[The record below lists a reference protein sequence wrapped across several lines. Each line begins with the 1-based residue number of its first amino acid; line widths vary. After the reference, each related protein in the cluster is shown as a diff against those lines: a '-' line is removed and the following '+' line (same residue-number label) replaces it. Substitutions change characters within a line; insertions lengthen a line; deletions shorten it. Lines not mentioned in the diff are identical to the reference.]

1 MIDKYDPISQL
12 DDQDDSVEE
21 NTEDQV
27 ADAPNIL
34 ENSQLLQFM

>member
-34 ENSQLLQFM
+34 ENS